1 MPVFNLTGKTNHLE
15 TKICVIL
22 WSKAHKQERL
32 SSIDLNEEN
41 YMCLKTKK
49 EAVNCKERMS
59 NSPNILKNIVAFV
72 FGFKQESIRE
82 PSASMI

>member
-1 MPVFNLTGKTNHLE
+1 
-15 TKICVIL
+15 
-22 WSKAHKQERL
+22 
-32 SSIDLNEEN
+32 
-41 YMCLKTKK
+41 MCLKTKK
-49 EAVNCKERMS
+49 EAVNCKERIS